1 MHFGA
6 HISIAGGLPNAPLN
20 AAKIGCEVFQMFSR
34 SPRGGWVAP
43 LDEKIAKEF
52 KENCKKS
59 NQKEWVIHAPY
70 FINFSS
76 ANPRIKHGSI
86 SVIRQELDRGTML
99 GAAYLMTHLG
109 SYKDLGP
116 EKGFEALIDGIAESL
131 KGYKGSTQLLVEISA
146 GASNAIGSTFEEL
159 GKIVHHP
166 KLKKFNV
173 GVCYDTQHGF
183 AAGYDFRT
191 PKSAKTTLDK
201 FDKEV
206 GLENLKMSHCND
218 SKTEFGSH
226 LDRHDHIGEGQIGLA
241 GFKALFADKRL
252 AKVNFIL
259 ETEDDKV
266 EKDLEILKKIR
277 AGT

>member
-1 MHFGA
+1 MLFGA
-6 HISIAGGLPNAPLN
+6 HVSIAGGLPNAPLN

-43 LDEKIAKEF
+43 LNETIAKEF
-52 KENCKKS
+52 KANCQKAK
-59 NQKEWVIHAPY
+59 QKEWVIHAPY
-70 FINFSS
+70 FIHFAS
-76 ANPRIKHGSI
+76 ANPRIKHASI
-86 SVIRQELDRGTML
+86 TVIREELKRGSML

-116 EKGFEALIDGIAESL
+116 EKGFKQLIDGIAEAL
-131 KGYKGSTQLLVEISA
+131 KNYKGSTQFLLEISA
-146 GASNAIGSTFEEL
+146 GAGNAIGSTFEEL

-166 KLKKFNV
+166 KLKKYNV

-183 AAGYDFRT
+183 AGGYDIRAPET
-191 PKSAKTTLDK
+191 VAETLEK
-201 FDKEV
+201 FDKKI

-218 SKTEFGSH
+218 SKTEFNSH
-226 LDRHDHIGEGQIGLA
+226 VDRHEHIGEGKIGLN
-241 GFKALFADKRL
+241 GFKALLTNKKL

-259 ETEDDKV
+259 ETEHDAV

-277 AGT
+277 G